1 MDSSGLNP
9 SPGDLTLSHW
19 VSFSLSLSLKMK
31 ILEYLVVLVVPWGK
45 ILLLIIAVRIP
56 KAGAALPSLGIQ
68 REKKDEEAQKR
79 VAASPKT
86 PCQQFLYLTI

>member
-68 REKKDEEAQKR
+68 REKKMRKPRTELQHLLKHL
-79 VAASPKT
+79 ASN
-86 PCQQFLYLTI
+86 FSI